1 MQQQARQQLG
11 LTPTLLCWGVF
22 CTLTSR
28 RGREDERASSLTACF
43 DVNYTSV
50 SVSCARFSAASP
62 PRALNQSQQQTVSS
76 EPRPSQDSREY
87 LAGDGGWLEAWRGRR
102 ELPRCY
108 CATHFLL
115 NTIAI
120 RFRNFKKQTIAGFWA
135 VHIWTRPTVLHCQ
148 APLSTRL

>member
-62 PRALNQSQQQTVSS
+62 PRALNQGQQQTVSS
-76 EPRPSQDSREY
+76 EPRPRTHENIWPGTEAGWRPGGADGSFQGVTALLTSCWIQSQYD
-87 LAGDGGWLEAWRGRR
+87 LEISKMHNRWWDKMFIF
-102 ELPRCY
+102 ELEIY
-108 CATHFLL
+108 E
-115 NTIAI
+115 I
-120 RFRNFKKQTIAGFWA
+120 Q
-135 VHIWTRPTVLHCQ
+135 Q
-148 APLSTRL
+148 S